1 MERKK
6 RALYPAGWIQ
16 RVKEKENLLAAFL
29 MTMALFLPIAL
40 RYDFYYDLNDDVL
53 IKDILSGV
61 YTGTPE
67 GRTMQLLYPLGLCL
81 SLLYRVLA
89 IPVFGVFLELC
100 QFGSIF
106 LIGYETAC
114 CLDRCAG
121 RPLFAAGKRVFFGL
135 RLGKLLVLAAE
146 GVFFAAAFGRHLVF
160 VQYTVAA
167 GMLAGAAIFR
177 FLTVR
182 KAGPGMGAFLRCH
195 GLTLALYWLAFCL
208 RSEMALLLLPLAAVA
223 GLCRWG
229 RERAPFSWE
238 NLRNYLIC
246 FGLLIA
252 GCVCLASWDSFA
264 YRGADWKS
272 FRRFFDAR
280 TELYDYHL
288 DFINDYEANEN
299 SYQAAGVKEIQQT
312 LLENYNFG
320 ADDGIDTDMLETLE
334 REAARRDGTGGLFRK
349 SLREGIWDLVYGHW
363 LGKRDLILNA
373 ALLFLGILSVLL
385 CLLGRRL
392 RFLWQAPLALAVGST
407 LWLFLLLR
415 DRPVD
420 RVLHPL
426 YLAQILLYAGLVF
439 LEAGHTDGRMA
450 QNGPE
455 QAGETGLD
463 WLDKTGSGRLP
474 QSGPALGTDARKGR
488 RTWAGQENAV
498 CSDWLGSVS
507 LFVGLV
513 GALLLLGF
521 GLFQLPKTAASVRQE
536 YDRRETV
543 NAVNR
548 AVADYCSAH
557 PGRLFLEDVYS
568 TVDFSE
574 KIAADKEKPFN
585 YDLLGGWLVKSP
597 LTGKKLAAFGFSS
610 MGEAVRSGP
619 PVSLVCSAASDLGW
633 LEALFEQ
640 EGLELRVLKTGEI
653 TEGVNV
659 YQVLPKET
667 GNGLQYQSP
676 E

>member
-6 RALYPAGWIQ
+6 RALCPAGRIQ
-16 RVKEKENLLAAFL
+16 RVKEKENLIAAL
-29 MTMALFLPIAL
+29 LLTAALFVPIAL

-53 IKDILSGV
+53 IKDILSGI

-89 IPVFGVFLELC
+89 IPVFGVFLALC

-106 LIGYETAC
+106 LVGYETAC

-121 RPLFAAGKRVFFGL
+121 KAPAADGKRFVFRL
-135 RLGKLLVLAAE
+135 RLEKLLALTAE

-182 KAGPGMGAFLRCH
+182 KAGTGMGAFLRCH

-229 RERAPFSWE
+229 REKTPLSRE
-238 NLRNYLIC
+238 NLRNYPVC
-246 FGLLIA
+246 FGVLILGCALLA
-252 GCVCLASWDSFA
+252 GWDGLAC
-264 YRGADWKS
+264 RGADWQS

-288 DFINDYEANEN
+288 DFINDYEANAAG
-299 SYQAAGVKEIQQT
+299 YQAAGVTELQQT

-320 ADDGIDTDMLETLE
+320 ADDRIDADMLEALE
-334 REAARRDGTGGLFRK
+334 REAARQDGTGGLFRK
-349 SLREGIWDLVYGHW
+349 SLREGLWDLAYGHW
-363 LGKRDLILNA
+363 LGARDRSLNA
-373 ALLFLGILSVLL
+373 VMLLLGLLAVLL
-385 CLLGRRL
+385 CLSGRRL
-392 RFLWQAPLALAVGST
+392 RFLWQAALALAAGGA

-426 YLAQILLYAGLVF
+426 YLAQILLFAGLA
-439 LEAGHTDGRMA
+439 LAEAEDAAR
-450 QNGPE
+450 PE
-455 QAGETGLD
+455 
-463 WLDKTGSGRLP
+463 RP
-474 QSGPALGTDARKGR
+474 
-488 RTWAGQENAV
+488 
-498 CSDWLGSVS
+498 GSVS
-507 LFVGLV
+507 RLIGLA
-513 GALLLLGF
+513 GAALLLGV
-521 GLFQLPKTAASVRQE
+521 GLFQLPKTTAGVRQE

-543 NAVNR
+543 NAVSR
-548 AVADYCSAH
+548 AVADYCGAH

-574 KIAADKEKPFN
+574 KIAADREKPFN

-597 LTGKKLAAFGFSS
+597 LTEKKLAAFGFSS
-610 MGEAVRSGP
+610 MGEAVRNGP
-619 PVSLVCSAASDLGW
+619 PVSLICSAASDLRW
-633 LEALFEQ
+633 LEAFFAQ

-653 TEGVNV
+653 AEGVNV
-659 YQVLPKET
+659 YQVLPEET
-667 GNGLQYQSP
+667 GDGPQYQSP